1 MRRNDNFVNGKEKIK
16 KLKKIIEEKDKALNE
31 KDEIIKML
39 TKMKKLRNLPWLI
52 YGPTWKIEKISLKRL
67 F

>member
-16 KLKKIIEEKDKALNE
+16 KLKKIIAEKDKVLIEKDKALLE

-39 TKMKKLRNLPWLI
+39 TKMKKLRNL
-52 YGPTWKIEKISLKRL
+52 S
-67 F
+67 

>member
-16 KLKKIIEEKDKALNE
+16 KLKKIIAEKDKALLE

-39 TKMKKLRNLPWLI
+39 TKMKKLRNLH
-52 YGPTWKIEKISLKRL
+52 
-67 F
+67 

>member
-16 KLKKIIEEKDKALNE
+16 ELKKIIEEKDKALNE

-39 TKMKKLRNLPWLI
+39 TKMKKLRNL
-52 YGPTWKIEKISLKRL
+52 S
-67 F
+67 

>member
-39 TKMKKLRNLPWLI
+39 TKIKKLRNL
-52 YGPTWKIEKISLKRL
+52 S
-67 F
+67 